1 MEKLGPKSQRGPMQK
16 INYSLG
22 MKEER
27 CYCSRLSKMAEVRCR
42 KTHMHPKGR
51 AHIWRLSPLAGW
63 PGWKQQ
69 PAAGLLWEREDPLLH
84 KNLNSRI
91 LDDWS
96 HQMPLRVC
104 PSTSSLCPPILAKD
118 FLGVLGPG
126 NGKLWKGRI
135 AFLRESLC
143 GVSVGGL
150 NGLLLLCRLLTA
162 TEGQTTPRVRSD
174 RRLVTAN

>member
-1 MEKLGPKSQRGPMQK
+1 MENLGPKSQRGPMQK

-27 CYCSRLSKMAEVRCR
+27 CYYSRLSKMAKVWCR

-51 AHIWRLSPLAGW
+51 AHMWRLSPFAGW

-69 PAAGLLWEREDPLLH
+69 PAAGLLWEREVPLQH
-84 KNLNSRI
+84 KNLKSRI
-91 LDDWS
+91 LDNWS
-96 HQMPLRVC
+96 HQMTLRVC
-104 PSTSSLCPPILAKD
+104 PSTGSLAKD

-126 NGKLWKGRI
+126 NGKLWKCRI

-150 NGLLLLCRLLTA
+150 NSPLVLSL
-162 TEGQTTPRVRSD
+162 QTTNSNRG
-174 RRLVTAN
+174 ANHTSGKI